1 MSRCSDWV
9 HGFSQVFE
17 QIRNCAIGCYDYNY
31 LHALYCEDSDAVVD
45 CNNADKLEPNNESI
59 SDQITTTTTT
69 CDCEYNDN
77 HTKESQTRSSPP
89 KQTSIRAPFPRCMTR
104 LTDTDVDTDI
114 TGEPDEFDDGILI

>member
-31 LHALYCEDSDAVVD
+31 LHAIYCEDSDAAID

-59 SDQITTTTTT
+59 SDQTTTTT
-69 CDCEYNDN
+69 CDCEYDDN
-77 HTKESQTRSSPP
+77 HTKESPTRSSPP
-89 KQTSIRAPFPRCMTR
+89 KQTPFPRCMTR
-104 LTDTDVDTDI
+104 LTDTSSDTDI
-114 TGEPDEFDDGILI
+114 TGEPDDFDDGILI